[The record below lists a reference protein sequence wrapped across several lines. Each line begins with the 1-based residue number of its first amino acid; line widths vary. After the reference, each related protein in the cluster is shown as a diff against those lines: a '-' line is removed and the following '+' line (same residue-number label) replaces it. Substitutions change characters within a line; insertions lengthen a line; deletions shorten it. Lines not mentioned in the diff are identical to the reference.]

1 MNRICNEKVGLA
13 LIATL
18 NGNLPN
24 KKNLM
29 GKKRWTSPD
38 QQAWLETLIPAFIE
52 AQQEKGTKMFFEKTY
67 DMWHET
73 WPTAV
78 PTEGEIRDAEGSAE
92 KALALK
98 RKFDD
103 SVSVH

>member
-1 MNRICNEKVGLA
+1 
-13 LIATL
+13 
-18 NGNLPN
+18 
-24 KKNLM
+24 M
-29 GKKRWTSPD
+29 GKKRWTSPV
-38 QQAWLETLIPAFIE
+38 QQTWLETLIPAFVE
-52 AQQEKGTKMFFEKTY
+52 AQQEKSTKTFFEKTY
-67 DMWHET
+67 DVWHEK

-78 PTEGEIRDAEGSAE
+78 PTEGEIRDAEGSTE